1 MRRISISIAV
11 LLSSFALADANQ
23 ANPTQAD
30 SIGSKIEQQL
40 LKTPGKG
47 KISSTEAAGGLK
59 EALAQGVNRAI
70 KQLGRE
76 DGFNKD
82 PLVRILVPEKMRK
95 LSDTARKLGAGSKV
109 DQFELSMNR
118 AAEKAIPVA
127 ADIFADAVRQMTVQD
142 AIDIVRGK
150 EDAGTQFFRRVT
162 EDKLREKFM
171 PIVADATAKAGVTQS
186 YKKMAGKN
194 SGITKLLG
202 GGESVDLDR
211 YVTDEAMDGLYHYVA
226 VQEKEIRQDPKKR
239 STDLLRRVFGK

>member
-118 AAEKAIPVA
+118 AAEKRYRWLP
-127 ADIFADAVRQMTVQD
+127 IFLPMRC
-142 AIDIVRGK
+142 
-150 EDAGTQFFRRVT
+150 
-162 EDKLREKFM
+162 DK
-171 PIVADATAKAGVTQS
+171 
-186 YKKMAGKN
+186 
-194 SGITKLLG
+194 
-202 GGESVDLDR
+202 
-211 YVTDEAMDGLYHYVA
+211 
-226 VQEKEIRQDPKKR
+226 
-239 STDLLRRVFGK
+239 